1 MADLNIS
8 FSPTETALNKQSK
21 QSLNSN
27 AICPDRF
34 FPAVDLKA
42 LRLAMRIDSNIT
54 TERLKQACLAAIYQI
69 NDELA
74 ALSQAG
80 TEELN
85 QHQHQRYHYLN
96 AVYCLTA
103 ASLYERYA
111 SYDLTNDG
119 EKRMAILDQSVDD
132 LRRDARFSVRT
143 LLGKRKITAA
153 LL

>member
-74 ALSQAG
+74 ALKQADVG
-80 TEELN
+80 EVNESR
-85 QHQHQRYHYLN
+85 RYHYLN

>member
-8 FSPTETALNKQSK
+8 FSPTETALNEQRK

-74 ALSQAG
+74 ALSQAS

-85 QHQHQRYHYLN
+85 QHQRYHYLN